1 MMIETENLTKRY
13 GERTVFRD
21 LNLHFQRGNIYMI
34 TGPSGGGKSSLLN
47 ILGLLDDRFDG
58 VCTFCGR
65 DVKQMTDREKSRI
78 RGGQIGYIFQNF
90 NLIEELSILDNLML
104 PWLYSDRKDYTYFR
118 ERAAGLAA
126 QFGIRDIETA
136 KARTL
141 SGGGQQRIAAARALL
156 ADPPVILADEPTGN
170 LDSANAE
177 IVMDCLYRQKQRN
190 RLVIVVTHD
199 ERLLPLADAVTEL
212 HGEPQVENG
221 SLTNTL

>member
-1 MMIETENLTKRY
+1 
-13 GERTVFRD
+13 
-21 LNLHFQRGNIYMI
+21 
-34 TGPSGGGKSSLLN
+34 
-47 ILGLLDDRFDG
+47 
-58 VCTFCGR
+58 
-65 DVKQMTDREKSRI
+65 
-78 RGGQIGYIFQNF
+78 
-90 NLIEELSILDNLML
+90 ML